1 MHRKLFPSQKPDEKL
16 YIVARQHWFILFKR
30 FVVVFILFLI
40 PFFIIPIILNTGSV
54 AVSDNIRSLV
64 YFLRDV
70 YWTGLF
76 VAAFIVWAI
85 YYLNLYIVSEERVV
99 DIDQL
104 GLLKQVV
111 SELNIETVEDVTSE
125 TIGLFGSLLN
135 YGTVYIQTAGA
146 SERFEF
152 ENVPNP
158 AEVANVVLTLFEAQ
172 NDKNARRF

>member
-1 MHRKLFPSQKPDEKL
+1 MHKKLFPSQRPDEKL
-16 YIVARQHWFILFKR
+16 FIVARQHWFILFKR
-30 FVVVFILFLI
+30 LMIVFILFIVPLI
-40 PFFIIPIILNTGSV
+40 IIPLLLNAGSGL
-54 AVSDNIRSLV
+54 ANNDISSLV
-64 YFLRDV
+64 YYLRDV

-76 VAAFIVWAI
+76 VAAFVVWAI
-85 YYLNLYIVSEERVV
+85 WYLNLYIVSEERVV

-125 TIGLFGSLLN
+125 TVGLFGSFLN
-135 YGTVYIQTAGA
+135 YGTVHIQTAGA

-152 ENVPNP
+152 ENVPDP
-158 AEVANVVLTLFEAQ
+158 ANVANVVLTLFEAQ